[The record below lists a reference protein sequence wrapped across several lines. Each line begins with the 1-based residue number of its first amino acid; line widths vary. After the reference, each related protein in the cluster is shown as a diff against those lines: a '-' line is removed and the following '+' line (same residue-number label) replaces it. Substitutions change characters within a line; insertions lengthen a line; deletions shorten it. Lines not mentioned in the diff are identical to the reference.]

1 MDQESKKILDGI
13 LAKEVSALDEN
24 EKGFLRARRSY
35 LSNADKER
43 YADVLKVEETEEP
56 ENEKVDY
63 SKMTKAELEKV
74 CAKRKLEVPED
85 AKKADLVELLK
96 KEDQEK

>member
-35 LSNADKER
+35 LSASELEK
-43 YADVLKVEETEEP
+43 YSDVLKVEEAEET

-74 CAKRKLEVPED
+74 CVKRKLEIPED
-85 AKKADLVELLK
+85 AKKADLVELLEG
-96 KEDQEK
+96 ED